1 MIVPKPFN
9 LPDHSRIVFEIL
21 PTGIVLPSI
30 ASHKFNME
38 AFMYPF
44 CIKFLL
50 SLVFYA
56 IVVYYTY
63 QEILE
68 YRSNGLGNY
77 LKLTFNYP
85 DLIFLIV

>member
-1 MIVPKPFN
+1 
-9 LPDHSRIVFEIL
+9 
-21 PTGIVLPSI
+21 
-30 ASHKFNME
+30 ME